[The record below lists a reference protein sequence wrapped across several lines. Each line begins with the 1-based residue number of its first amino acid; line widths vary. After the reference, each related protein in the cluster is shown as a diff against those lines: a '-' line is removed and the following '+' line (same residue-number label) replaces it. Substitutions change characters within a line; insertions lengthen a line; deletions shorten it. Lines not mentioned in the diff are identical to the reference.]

1 MGLRRRWDRQE
12 AANVGIDA
20 TGSAEGTS
28 SGDEQGAIETS
39 AGEDKVV
46 NQVKQYLKGI
56 DDSEAPSTSADL
68 AQVGVHVASVLAAA
82 ESAAE
87 RLRTEA
93 EEEAERTRRE
103 AMKAADDLRVRTAGE
118 AEAQRAEARRQASLA
133 EEEAS
138 RVRSEADSYAEARRH
153 EADEE
158 SMRIVREAE
167 DHAAALAADADER
180 NRELSTDI
188 AASETRMRRL
198 AASLREVADRLDDV
212 AGRRNDETDAFE
224 ERDDEVLDEALV
236 AQIGEEAR

>member
-1 MGLRRRWDRQE
+1 MALRRRWDRQD
-12 AANVGIDA
+12 AANAGIDA
-20 TGSAEGTS
+20 TGSAEETS
-28 SGDEQGAIETS
+28 SGDEQTETEAS

-46 NQVKQYLKGI
+46 NQVKRYLKGT
-56 DDSEAPSTSADL
+56 DDSEAPSKSADL
-68 AQVGVHVASVLAAA
+68 SQVGVHVASVLAAA

-93 EEEAERTRRE
+93 EEEAERMRRE
-103 AMKAADDLRVRTAGE
+103 ATKAANDLRVRATAE
-118 AEAQRAEARRQASLA
+118 VEAQRTEARRQASLA
-133 EEEAS
+133 GEEAS
-138 RVRSEADSYAEARRH
+138 KVRSEADRYAEARRH

-167 DHAAALAADADER
+167 DQAAALAADADER

-198 AASLREVADRLDDV
+198 AASLRDVADRLDDV

-224 ERDDEVLDEALV
+224 ERDDQVLDEALV
-236 AQIGEEAR
+236 AQIGEEAP